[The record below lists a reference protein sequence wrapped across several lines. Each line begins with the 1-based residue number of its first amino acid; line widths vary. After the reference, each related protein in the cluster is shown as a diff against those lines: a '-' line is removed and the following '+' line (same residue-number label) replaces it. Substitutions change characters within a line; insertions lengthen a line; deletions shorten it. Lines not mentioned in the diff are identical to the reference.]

1 MSLLANWYNSATS
14 DRSRFIGLVVVG
26 YLLFSITW
34 IFLSDSVLIAM
45 VDQENLLSLST
56 TKGVFFILIS
66 AAGLVYALRAVPP
79 LSQAGRTQE
88 MFADSMARGALTPLH
103 RRTWYYLLAVAMSV
117 AMLLVRLNINAD
129 FSTRPLL
136 IFFML
141 PIVISALLG
150 GAGPGLTSTL
160 ILVLGADFLAQPYL
174 HQSQADPL
182 SRMQWFMLVV
192 NGVAVSLL
200 STLFHH
206 SLRKMERNKR
216 LLNAVISGASDA
228 IFIKEKQGR
237 YLLVNRA
244 AAGMVDKPISEI
256 LGRDDTEIFDEKTAV
271 DLMRQDQVIM
281 MGGAVVNQEE
291 QLTTQ
296 DGRCL
301 IFDVI
306 KGPIFDGAGQ
316 VAGLFGISR
325 DVTAHRRAEMALR
338 ASEAALKQA
347 QRLAGVG
354 NWEWDLVANSHYWSE
369 EVFRIYGR
377 DVTLPPATYP
387 EIKEYFTPESWC
399 RLESAVNKAVSQ
411 GIAYACDAEIIRPD
425 GEHRWIIA
433 SGEAVLGQGDRVV
446 RLWGTVQ
453 DITER
458 TLAALKIQ
466 TSEERLQLI
475 VDATSDGF
483 WDWNLSTGKVF
494 RSARYY
500 EVVDRDPK
508 DDAGDFA
515 FFRQLVSP
523 ADLDAVLE
531 AIEAHV
537 SGETPSIEFDFRLAG
552 HDSAPR
558 WIRSW
563 GRATLRDEQTGRA
576 LRVVGTVADVTER
589 RRHEQ
594 ALREAAAVFDSTHE
608 GIMVVNPEGRI
619 IKVNPSFQRI
629 TGYTESEVLGKSPT
643 ILSSGQHGAAFYK
656 DMWNAVLSQSFWRG
670 EIWNRRKSG
679 EVYAEL
685 LSISAVKDTS
695 GHIQYFV
702 GVFSDISQE
711 KQHAADLDRV
721 AHFDAL
727 TGLPNRR
734 LLSDRLKQSVARSAR
749 TDKASAIC
757 FIDLD
762 GFQSVNDQFGH
773 AVGDEL
779 LIGVANNLKAV
790 LRADDTLARLGGDE
804 FVLVLSELNS
814 NEECNAILE
823 RVLKATSTPVKIE
836 DFIIT
841 PTASIGVSLYPEDN
855 VDTDTLLRHADQA
868 MYLAKEAGKNRYQL
882 FDQDRDKAAKFH
894 RHFIMLLGEALI
906 RQEFILYYQPK
917 VELNTGRIVGAEALI
932 RWQHPERGLLSPAEF
947 LPYVEG
953 SELEPLL
960 GEWVISTALLQA
972 ATWADDGLKL
982 AVSANVSADYLM
994 MPCFFDQ
1001 LQSALDRYPDLP
1013 ASQFELEI
1021 LETAAIGDLRQAV
1034 EVLERCK
1041 QLGVKFALDD
1051 FGTGY
1056 SSLTYLRKLPLDSL
1070 KIDQSFVRGML
1081 EDGDDLGIVEGVIQL
1096 AGVFDR
1102 DVVAEGVETLEHAT
1116 ILKKMGC
1123 RVAQGYGI
1131 AKPMPAERFVAWCAE
1146 WEGRTEWHDMISAVA

>member
-1 MSLLANWYNSATS
+1 
-14 DRSRFIGLVVVG
+14 
-26 YLLFSITW
+26 
-34 IFLSDSVLIAM
+34 
-45 VDQENLLSLST
+45 
-56 TKGVFFILIS
+56 
-66 AAGLVYALRAVPP
+66 
-79 LSQAGRTQE
+79 
-88 MFADSMARGALTPLH
+88 
-103 RRTWYYLLAVAMSV
+103 
-117 AMLLVRLNINAD
+117 
-129 FSTRPLL
+129 
-136 IFFML
+136 
-141 PIVISALLG
+141 
-150 GAGPGLTSTL
+150 
-160 ILVLGADFLAQPYL
+160 
-174 HQSQADPL
+174 
-182 SRMQWFMLVV
+182 MLVV

-200 STLFHH
+200 SALFHY
-206 SLRKMERNKR
+206 SLLKLERSRR
-216 LLNAVISGASDA
+216 LLNAVVTGASDA

-237 YLLVNRA
+237 YVLVNRA
-244 AAGMVDKPISEI
+244 AAGMVDKPIKEI
-256 LGRDDTEIFDEKTAV
+256 LGRDDTEIFDQKTAM

-281 MGGAVVNQEE
+281 LGGVVVNQEE
-291 QLTTQ
+291 QLTTK
-296 DGRCL
+296 DGRSL

-325 DVTAHRRAEMALR
+325 DVTAHRQAEMALR
-338 ASEAALKQA
+338 SSEAALKQA

-354 NWEWDLVANSHYWSE
+354 NWEWDLIANSHNWSE
-369 EVFRIYGR
+369 EVFHIYGR
-377 DVTLPPATYP
+377 DITLPPAAYP
-387 EIKEYFTPESWC
+387 EVKEYFTAESWC

-411 GIAYACDAEIIRPD
+411 GIAYACDAEVIRPD

-433 SGEAVLGQGDRVV
+433 SGEAVLGQDGRVV
-446 RLWGTVQ
+446 KLWGTVQ

-466 TSEERLQLI
+466 TSEERLRLI

-500 EVVDRDPK
+500 EVVGRNPE
-508 DDAGDFA
+508 DDTGDFV
-515 FFRQLVSP
+515 FFRQIVEP
-523 ADLDAVLE
+523 ADLDAVMQ

-537 SGETPSIEFDFRLAG
+537 SGMSPSIEFDFRLAG
-552 HDSAPR
+552 QGGPTR
-558 WIRSW
+558 WIRSQ

-576 LRVVGTVADVTER
+576 LRVVGTVADITER

-619 IKVNPSFQRI
+619 IKVNPSFERI
-629 TGYTESEVLGKSPT
+629 TGYAESEVLGRPPK

-656 DMWNAVLSQSFWRG
+656 DMWDTVLSQNFWRG

-685 LSISAVKDTS
+685 LSISAVKDAV

-749 TDKASAIC
+749 TDRASAIC

-762 GFQSVNDQFGH
+762 GFQSVNDQYGH

-779 LIGVANNLKAV
+779 LIGVANNLAAV

-804 FVLVLSELNS
+804 FVLVLSELSS

-823 RVLKATSTPVKIE
+823 RVLKATSTPVQIA
-836 DFIIT
+836 DFSIT
-841 PTASIGVSLYPEDN
+841 PTASIGVSMYPADN

-894 RHFIMLLGEALI
+894 RHFIMLLGEALA

-917 VELNTGRIVGAEALI
+917 IELNTGKIIGAEALI

-972 ATWADDGLKL
+972 ATWASDGLRL

-1001 LQSALDRYPDLP
+1001 LQCALDQYPGLP

-1021 LETAAIGDLRQAV
+1021 LETAAIGDLKQAV
-1034 EVLERCK
+1034 EVLARCK

-1146 WEGRTEWHDMISAVA
+1146 WENRTDWHDMISAGASPDLTNAL